1 MESLRF
7 TDAEK
12 SAFRSAYAP
21 TATDEQFNLFIQECE
36 RRQLMPG
43 KDVVFQLRTS
53 SEWNAELRQK
63 TFVKK
68 VILITT
74 IGGLRL
80 IAERC
85 GRYEGHGPFVFYY
98 GMDGGDMRESK
109 IPLGK
114 IPHAVSVEG
123 YRKDWKVPLFA
134 TARYDAYVQMQGKD
148 DDRKPTQMWA
158 TRGEEQLAKC
168 AEAAML
174 RTVAPE
180 DCTGLYINEEMNEVI
195 SKDDA
200 PEVLVT
206 PVAVPLPTLAPVV
219 NQQPAPP
226 PVIVA
231 PEQQQQERI
240 QTTVFPPPALP
251 VQTVNTPYPVVITV
265 VPEVSTVVPEVST
278 VKLTPLAPPPTKMQ
292 GDITVPMKPVAVSVP
307 VSATVETAVKSET
320 PATQKEIAE
329 FLARAAKVM
338 RDKLPK
344 AGMKDQEAS
353 NGVKNYLLK
362 QSGKPTFRVI
372 SASVFENML
381 KTLEAG
387 TPEETA
393 AIVRA
398 GCK

>member
-7 TDAEK
+7 TEAEK

-85 GRYEGHGPFVFYY
+85 GRYEGHGPFTFYY
-98 GMDGGDMRESK
+98 GTQDGDMRESK

-180 DCTGLYINEEMNEVI
+180 DCAGLYINEEMSEVV
-195 SKDDA
+195 SKEDA
-200 PEVLVT
+200 PEVLVA
-206 PVAVPLPTLAPVV
+206 PVAVPMPTLAPVV

-226 PVIVA
+226 PVPVV
-231 PEQQQQERI
+231 PDLQQEP
-240 QTTVFPPPALP
+240 QTIVFPPPAPP
-251 VQTVNTPYPVVITV
+251 VHKVNIPAPTVLV
-265 VPEVSTVVPEVST
+265 VSTVVPEVST
-278 VKLTPLAPPPTKMQ
+278 PAPTPK
-292 GDITVPMKPVAVSVP
+292 P

-320 PATQKEIAE
+320 PATQKEVAE

-372 SASVFENML
+372 SAAVFENML